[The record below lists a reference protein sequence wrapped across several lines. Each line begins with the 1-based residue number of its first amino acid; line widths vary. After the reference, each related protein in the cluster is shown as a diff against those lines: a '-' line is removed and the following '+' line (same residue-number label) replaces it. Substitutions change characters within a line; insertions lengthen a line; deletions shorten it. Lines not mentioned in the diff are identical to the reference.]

1 MLCQAE
7 QAKDS
12 SRFFLTK
19 NTHPKLCQEIRN
31 ILNEPNNKDFIVD
44 RNGGNINLPFHY
56 NIKTFAYQDF
66 SNFLLHH

>member
-12 SRFFLTK
+12 SRFVLTK
-19 NTHPKLCQEIRN
+19 NTHLELCQEIKN
-31 ILNEPNNKDFIVD
+31 ILNEPDNKDFIVD

-56 NIKTFAYQDF
+56 NI
-66 SNFLLHH
+66 